1 MSQGAPRT
9 NKSAQ
14 SCLTLTI
21 AIKCS
26 ASLAVSALQELPHSL
41 YTFHRSSNQPSSK
54 MGTPFNRADSGFN
67 RPEYQ
72 GRGPNLADQYGQHRV
87 PRRFQEAISYYN
99 GRLNLQTLVDCL
111 RAIWPN
117 ETEKTLDIHISLR
130 RVLQHSSFR
139 DREFGLCYR
148 FAFKSYSQQ
157 YQGFYEIEKNAFN
170 GVMDEK
176 NMIKCLGTV
185 QCVESPQSPSSTPP
199 RSYNILLEYRE
210 DDLNEY

>member
-139 DREFGLCYR
+139 DREFGLV
-148 FAFKSYSQQ
+148 STINSLLIS
-157 YQGFYEIEKNAFN
+157 GFFVRWYTYLMVAS
-170 GVMDEK
+170 VLSV
-176 NMIKCLGTV
+176 CL
-185 QCVESPQSPSSTPP
+185 QIIQSTIP
-199 RSYNILLEYRE
+199 RLLR
-210 DDLNEY
+210 N